1 MMHILISHDVTFH
14 HTHYSPFSPECETVF
29 RFKYHG
35 LIKNK
40 RGMQA
45 WTAKLIRNCD
55 VDCTGVVFETGF
67 RKRDPWYD
75 GGSHWYGPY

>member
-1 MMHILISHDVTFH
+1 VAKIRPALEVLGDVVELL
-14 HTHYSPFSPECETVF
+14 SIEAETVF

-40 RGMQA
+40 RGMEA
-45 WTAKLIRNCD
+45 WAGVLIRNCD

-75 GGSHWYGPY
+75 GGNHWYGPY